1 MTTKR
6 MLNVD
11 IKSIEYI
18 FEKKLISSDIQFS
31 LSKWDML
38 SIQWSTWCW
47 KTTILKSLAW
57 LYNKSSTV
65 DVQWSVTLKGDS
77 VLSGSCSE
85 YISFL
90 FQDVD
95 DQFLLNT
102 VHHEIYLPL
111 DEKRRRLADFL
122 VVYFGIQNFIGKLL
136 KDLSSWERKIVALI
150 SVFALNRPIIFLDE
164 PFANLDPE
172 NAKIVTKYLE
182 EIRKDK
188 IIIISSHGGVTKTIC
203 NKILVKKWRSRTFS
217 QDDRQIYEEREKI
230 AFKAYPYKDIIFSMN
245 NIGYHYPDGKFISYQ
260 GAYQVNRW
268 DIILLQWH
276 NWSWKT
282 TLINI
287 ISWKLT
293 VSKGEIEINNISF
306 WLILQEPEKQL
317 FGNSV
322 YEEVTL
328 NIPKKNID
336 EDYIDSLLS
345 LIWLYDKKHEHPFF
359 LSRWQKQALLI
370 LSVILASPELLIFD
384 EPFTGMDLELIDK
397 VIYILQQHYQKTSCT
412 IIFSD
417 QYDEIYHKIVG
428 LKKIPIRSF
437 N

>member
-1 MTTKR
+1 M
-6 MLNVD
+6 
-11 IKSIEYI
+11 
-18 FEKKLISSDIQFS
+18 QFS
-31 LSKWDML
+31 LSKWDIL
-38 SIQWSTWCW
+38 SIQWSTWCG

-57 LYNKSSTV
+57 LYNNSSTV
-65 DVQWSVTLKGDS
+65 DVQWSVVFQGNS
-77 VLSGSCSE
+77 VLDGNCPE

-111 DEKRRRLADFL
+111 DEKRRKQADSL
-122 VVYFGIQNFIGKLL
+122 VTYFGIQKLIGKLL

-150 SVFALNRPIIFLDE
+150 SVFALDRPIIFLDE
-164 PFANLDPE
+164 PFANLDPNNTE
-172 NAKIVTKYLE
+172 IVTKYLE

-188 IIIISSHGGVTKTIC
+188 IIIISSHESTTQTIC
-203 NKILVKKWRSRTFS
+203 NKFLIKKWESRIFS
-217 QDDRQIYEEREKI
+217 QDSKQTYEEREKI
-230 AFKAYPYKDIIFSMN
+230 RFESCPYEDILFSIN
-245 NIGYHYPDGKFISYQ
+245 NISYHYPDGKIISYQ
-260 GAYQVNRW
+260 GIHQAKKW

-293 VSKGEIEINNISF
+293 VSKGMMDIHNISF

-322 YEEVTL
+322 YDEITL
-328 NIPKKNID
+328 HVPKKDID
-336 EDYIDSLLS
+336 EHHVDSLLS
-345 LIWLYDKKHEHPFF
+345 MIWLYDKKYEHPFF

-370 LSVILASPELLIFD
+370 LSVILTSPELLIFD
-384 EPFTGMDLELIDK
+384 EPFTGMDLELIEK
-397 VIYILQQHYQKTSCT
+397 VIHILRKHYQKTRCT

-417 QYDEIYHKIVG
+417 QHDELYHRILG
-428 LKKIPIRSF
+428 LKKIHICSF
-437 N
+437 TWWPAILWE